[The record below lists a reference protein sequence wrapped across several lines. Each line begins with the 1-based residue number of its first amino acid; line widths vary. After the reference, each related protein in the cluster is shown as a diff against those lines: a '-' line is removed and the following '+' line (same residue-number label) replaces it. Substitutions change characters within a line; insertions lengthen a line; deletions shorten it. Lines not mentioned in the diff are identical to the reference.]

1 LTDSY
6 AALSKGMIV
15 PKIAVIT
22 GGNRGLG
29 RATANKLIEA
39 GFEVIYT
46 YRDNP
51 GEKIDATALRLT
63 VGDLDSYDTFVE
75 ELRGVLRDQYG
86 RDDFD
91 ILINN
96 AGVGLGAAIADV
108 TVADFDAMMDVHLRG
123 MVFLTQKLLPLIAD
137 NGKILNFSSGLA
149 RFIGQG
155 RYSIYGALKTAVETF
170 TRYLAKELGPRGI
183 TANTIAPGA
192 TATEF
197 GGGHLLGDQ
206 AQKAVGA
213 QNVMNRMGQPGDIAG
228 AIVALVGPGT
238 QWITA
243 QRIEVSG
250 GMLI

>member
-1 LTDSY
+1 MS
-6 AALSKGMIV
+6 
-15 PKIAVIT
+15 KIALIT

-29 RATANKLIEA
+29 RATADKLIEA
-39 GFEVIYT
+39 GFNVIYT

-63 VGDLDSYDTFVE
+63 VGDLASYDDFID
-75 ELRGVLRDQYG
+75 ELRTVLREQFG
-86 RDDFD
+86 REDFD
-91 ILINN
+91 VLINN
-96 AGVGLGAAIADV
+96 AGFGLASTIADL
-108 TVADFDAMMDVHLRG
+108 TTEDFDAMMNVHFRG
-123 MVFLTQKLLPLIAD
+123 MVFLTQKLMPLIAD
-137 NGKILNFSSGLA
+137 NGKIITFSSGLA
-149 RFIGQG
+149 RFTGDGI
-155 RYSIYGALKTAVETF
+155 YSIYGAMKSAVETF

-192 TATEF
+192 TATDF
-197 GGGHLLGDQ
+197 AGGVLKDETVQQH
-206 AQKAVGA
+206 VGA
-213 QNVMNRMGQPGDIAG
+213 LNVMNRMGQPDDIAG